1 MEGDSQQKILESLTK
16 DDYKNI
22 ILPSDDFFDSRS
34 ASSISDLEDS
44 NKNENEKDHFDHNKN
59 KKYILYY
66 FCETVLKIDSKN
78 AKFINRVNLNDLTV
92 YNRNLPWFDENLFPI
107 LVDMCKKEDKNIYF
121 DPDYIIN
128 NINGQILLD
137 GIEKCKENIQ
147 YFTNWISKDK
157 IYDLIGEVSIDY
169 LTNPNNSEFVK
180 ISKYIEFIKLFKSI
194 KNQMEINSE
203 IKKKFEEKFGLIY
216 DNEKVLIMT
225 FDGNYNEYLNFL
237 KYSKIFQNE
246 KDNKSNIIEDNITFN
261 QLNYNEINNM
271 NSINCCNF
279 DKNMDAHNNMS
290 QNMLNKIKN
299 SGINCIIIYVPRS
312 NVNVKS
318 NYSINS
324 NEFLELK
331 KDVEKLKNNVIDLTN
346 DTNLLKEKV
355 RKLEE
360 GNKEVK
366 NLMEEIRTK
375 IKEINA

>member
-1 MEGDSQQKILESLTK
+1 MQGLIIENTANLYKIK
-16 DDYKNI
+16 VKNI
-22 ILPSDDFFDSRS
+22 NVENNQDKFNLSNEIYNATPRGKFKQNEITPVVGDIVE
-34 ASSISDLEDS
+34 ISVIDEE
-44 NKNENEKDHFDHNKN
+44 NKTAVIEKIEER
-59 KKYILYY
+59 KKYI
-66 FCETVLKIDSKN
+66 KRPKM
-78 AKFINRVNLNDLTV
+78 A
-92 YNRNLPWFDENLFPI
+92 
-107 LVDMCKKEDKNIYF
+107 NITQ
-121 DPDYIIN
+121 II
-128 NINGQILLD
+128 
-137 GIEKCKENIQ
+137 
-147 YFTNWISKDK
+147 FVVSSKDPK
-157 IYDLIGEVSIDY
+157 PDLLMLDKQLAFAEFIGIKCLIVLNKTD
-169 LTNPNNSEFVK
+169 LDCNSEFVK

-194 KNQMEINSE
+194 KNQMEIKPE

-261 QLNYNEINNM
+261 ELNYNEINNM

-299 SGINCIIIYVPRS
+299 SGINCFIIHVPRA

-355 RKLEE
+355 RKLE
-360 GNKEVK
+360 
-366 NLMEEIRTK
+366 
-375 IKEINA
+375 KEIKM